1 MKNHIISLAE
11 ARFAALRVRLISLAE
26 VRFAAL
32 CASHLRLLAG
42 GALANYLKLTAL
54 RPLGFS
60 RTSPYRSKLLTA
72 LHEKSPALRA
82 ELQIVCGEREIRT
95 PDTLLGYTRFPG
107 VPLKPLEHLSNNPV
121 SSETECKYTK
131 NPLITTFPASVF
143 QYMPQSCAIRAES
156 ECSEGN
162 EARIGRSRC
171 SGLPGGLSR

>member
-1 MKNHIISLAE
+1 MFTL
-11 ARFAALRVRLISLAE
+11 LRVSG
-26 VRFAAL
+26 RFAAL
-32 CASHLRLLAG
+32 CAPHLLLLAG

-72 LHEKSPALRA
+72 LCEKSPALRA

-131 NPLITTFPASVF
+131 NPLITTSPASVF
-143 QYMPQSCAIRAES
+143 RYMPQSCAIRAES
-156 ECSEGN
+156 EYSEDN
-162 EARIGRSRC
+162 EVRIGRSRY
-171 SGLPGGLSR
+171 SGPPGGQSRWPCRR